1 MDQVQG
7 QKIKFDD
14 FFTKGQFQIQEERLA
29 VTQSRKDLT
38 IGLPNDSGLTE
49 TRVPL
54 VPNSIRSLIGYGYN
68 VVVESGAG
76 LKSNF
81 TDRDFSEAGA
91 EIKYNR
97 KEVLSSHFV
106 IKMSPPNLE
115 DLNDMPG
122 NQTLLSPLHIP
133 GLDKQILE
141 TIARKKIVA
150 LAMEYL
156 KTERGDFPVVRILSE
171 IAGMY
176 SIIKAGELLSS
187 NTGSRGILLGGI
199 SGVPP
204 AKIVIL
210 GAGVVGEYAAK
221 TAMGFGASLRI
232 FDNDINKIMRLQT
245 NIGRQLHTSSINP
258 VYLAYQLTSADV
270 VIGAMHS
277 KTGRSPIIVTEDMV
291 SNMKEGSVVMDISI
305 DQGGCFETS
314 QMTTID
320 RPTFI
325 KHGVIHYCVP
335 NIASQVPRTASTG
348 ISNILTPIIVN
359 MGEVS
364 SIEDLLYHNIG
375 LRNGCYAF
383 KGHITNE
390 YLARRFDL
398 KYTHLDLVLTSGI

>member
-1 MDQVQG
+1 MDKIQG
-7 QKIKFDD
+7 QKFSFDD

-29 VTQSRKDLT
+29 VAQSKKDLT

-54 VPNSIRSLIGYGYN
+54 VPNSIRSLIGCGYT
-68 VVVESGAG
+68 VIVESGAG

-81 TDRDFSEAGA
+81 TDNDFAEAGA
-91 EIKYNR
+91 EIKYSR
-97 KEVLSSHFV
+97 KEVLGAHFV
-106 IKMSPPNLE
+106 IKMSPPSLD
-115 DLNDMPG
+115 DLDDMPG

-133 GLDKQILE
+133 RLSKEILE
-141 TIARKKIVA
+141 SIARKKIVA

-176 SIIKAGELLSS
+176 AIIKAGELLSS
-187 NTGSRGILLGGI
+187 TNGSRGILLGGI

-221 TAMGFGASLRI
+221 TAIGFGASLRI
-232 FDNDINKIMRLQT
+232 FDNDIHKLMRLQT
-245 NIGRQLHTSSINP
+245 NVGRQLHTSSINP

-270 VIGAMHS
+270 VIGAIHS

-291 SNMKEGSVVMDISI
+291 SNMKEGSIIMDISI

-320 RPTFI
+320 KPTFI

-335 NIASQVPRTASTG
+335 NIASQVPRTSSIG
-348 ISNILTPIIVN
+348 ISNTLTPIIVN
-359 MGEVS
+359 MGES
-364 SIEDLLYHNIG
+364 LSIEDLLYNNQG

-390 YLARRFDL
+390 YLARRFDM
-398 KYTHLDLVLTSGI
+398 KYTNLDLVLTSGM